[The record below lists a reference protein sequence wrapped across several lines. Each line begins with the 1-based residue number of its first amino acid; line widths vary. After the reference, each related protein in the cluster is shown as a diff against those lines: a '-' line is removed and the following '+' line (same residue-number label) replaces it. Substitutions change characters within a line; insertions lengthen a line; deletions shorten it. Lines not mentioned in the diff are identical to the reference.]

1 MDALSLS
8 VVSDNRRIMLRFI
21 CSTPPAQEV
30 HHTQESSLST
40 HPYSGFPSQTSSN
53 SPDSSISLK
62 ISNPPRSSPFR
73 MICGNAIC
81 QSRPHRLFS
90 PLTRP
95 IINLLQTLPDLLIAE
110 DIEPSKLNSL
120 FPQQTHS
127 LSREP
132 TFGRG
137 GVSFHKQDNLVLVH
151 QLVTSGI

>member
-1 MDALSLS
+1 MPDGDSMDALSLS
-8 VVSDNRRIMLRFI
+8 VVSDNRRIMLR
-21 CSTPPAQEV
+21 STHIWPAQEV
-30 HHTQESSLST
+30 HHMQESSLST
-40 HPYSGFPSQTSSN
+40 LSYSGFPSQTSSN

-81 QSRPHRLFS
+81 QSRPHRLSS

-95 IINLLQTLPDLLIAE
+95 IINLLQTLPDLFITE
-110 DIEPSKLNSL
+110 DIEPSKLDSL

-132 TFGRG
+132 TFGR
-137 GVSFHKQDNLVLVH
+137 
-151 QLVTSGI
+151 